1 MNPNHKQ
8 PSRLRTLFNV
18 SILTAVLIGYHVL
31 AEAQVGKRRIH
42 RIGYLTV
49 SSLTAEAP
57 RLKAF
62 RQGLLELGYAEDHN
76 IIIEPRSADG
86 IYERLPV
93 LAGELLKM
101 NIDLILSGGSSATR
115 VAHKATQTVPIIIA
129 SSTDDPVTSGL
140 VASLA
145 RPGGNITGLTS
156 ISTELTGKRLE
167 LIREVLPN
175 ANRAA
180 VLFNPDN
187 PGHVLRLKEIDTAA
201 RAMKISLRSL
211 PVMNS
216 KEFEGA
222 FRAAVNGRADVI
234 NVMADALFNSH
245 RKQIGDLAVKNRLP
259 AMYDRDDFVNAGG
272 LMSYGVDIDDLYR
285 RAAYFVEKIFK
296 GAKPGDLPVEQP
308 TKFELMINLKTAKQI
323 GLIIPPHVLA
333 RADRLIR

>member
-1 MNPNHKQ
+1 
-8 PSRLRTLFNV
+8 
-18 SILTAVLIGYHVL
+18 L
-31 AEAQVGKRRIH
+31 A
-42 RIGYLTV
+42 
-49 SSLTAEAP
+49 AEAP

-62 RQGLLELGYAEDHN
+62 RQGLLESGYAEGHN

-86 IYERLPV
+86 IYERLPG

-115 VAHKATQTVPIIIA
+115 VVHKATRTVPIIIA

-145 RPGGNITGLTS
+145 RPGGNTTGLTS

-167 LIREVLPN
+167 LIREVVPN

-187 PGHVLRLKEIDTAA
+187 PGHVSRLKEIDTAA
-201 RAMKISLRSL
+201 RAMKITLQSL

-216 KEFEGA
+216 KEFESA

-234 NVMADALFNSH
+234 NVMADAPFNSH
-245 RKQIGDLAVKNRLP
+245 RTQIGNLAVKNRLP
-259 AMYDRDDFVNAGG
+259 AMYDRDDFVTAGG

-285 RAAYFVEKIFK
+285 RAASYVDKIFK
-296 GAKPGDLPVEQP
+296 GANPGDLPMEQP
-308 TKFELMINLKTAKQI
+308 TKIERVINLKTAKQI
-323 GLIIPPHVLA
+323 GLTIPPHVLA
-333 RADRLIR
+333 RADRVIK